1 MEWKPPIVVMVIRRK
16 VKASKMMVKMK
27 TNCPDDDGEY
37 DEEDVN
43 DNDEN
48 HLPRVPPHGA
58 PSHTASW
65 SGQSW
70 FCSTTKFVDS
80 VQKGD

>member
-1 MEWKPPIVVMVIRRK
+1 MLM
-16 VKASKMMVKMK
+16 MK
-27 TNCPDDDGEY
+27 TTCPDDDGE
-37 DEEDVN
+37 DGEEDDD

-65 SGQSW
+65 
-70 FCSTTKFVDS
+70 
-80 VQKGD
+80 